1 MFVICFINQWMKR
14 SKCGLFIFLQ
24 KKTLLNMR
32 KALFDWSIMLQHD
45 VNAKYGLISRTFLG
59 LKVFSPEC
67 LSNQPKATRV
77 CVHLINQSNR
87 SISIYLFLFCL
98 SFFISRSS
106 QNCSKS
112 ISSYCF
118 TLYIAK
124 LQKP

>member
-14 SKCGLFIFLQ
+14 SKRGLFIFLQ

-32 KALFDWSIMLQHD
+32 KALFDWSIVLQHD
-45 VNAKYGLISRTFLG
+45 VNAKYGLISRTFPG

-67 LSNQPKATRV
+67 SSNQPKATRV
-77 CVHLINQSNR
+77 CVHLINQSNC

>member
-14 SKCGLFIFLQ
+14 SKRGLFIFLQ

-32 KALFDWSIMLQHD
+32 KALFDWSIVLQHD
-45 VNAKYGLISRTFLG
+45 VNAKYGLISRTFPG

-67 LSNQPKATRV
+67 SSNQPKATRV

-124 LQKP
+124 LQEP

>member
-14 SKCGLFIFLQ
+14 SKRGLFIFLQ

-32 KALFDWSIMLQHD
+32 KALFDWSIVLQHD
-45 VNAKYGLISRTFLG
+45 VNAKYGLISRTFPG
-59 LKVFSPEC
+59 LKVFSSEC
-67 LSNQPKATRV
+67 SSNQPKATRV
-77 CVHLINQSNR
+77 CVHLINQSNC

>member
-14 SKCGLFIFLQ
+14 SKRGLFIFLQ

-32 KALFDWSIMLQHD
+32 KALFDWSIVLQHD
-45 VNAKYGLISRTFLG
+45 VNAKYGLISRTFPS

-67 LSNQPKATRV
+67 SSNQPKATRV

>member
-14 SKCGLFIFLQ
+14 SKRGLFIFLQ

-32 KALFDWSIMLQHD
+32 KALFDWSIVLQHD

-67 LSNQPKATRV
+67 SSNQPTATRV

>member
-14 SKCGLFIFLQ
+14 SKRGLFIFLQ

-32 KALFDWSIMLQHD
+32 KALFDWSIVLQHD
-45 VNAKYGLISRTFLG
+45 VNAKYGLISRTFPG

-67 LSNQPKATRV
+67 SSNQPKATCV

>member
-14 SKCGLFIFLQ
+14 SKRGLFIFLQ

-32 KALFDWSIMLQHD
+32 KALFDWSIVLQHD
-45 VNAKYGLISRTFLG
+45 VNAKYGLISRTFPG

-67 LSNQPKATRV
+67 SSNQPKATRV
-77 CVHLINQSNR
+77 FVHLINQSNR